1 MSGGEALVGALA
13 REGVRHVFGVP
24 GAGQYEAVDP
34 FHGRDDIHYV
44 SCRSEQPTT
53 YLADGYGRV
62 TGRPAA
68 VVVLS
73 GVGLR
78 NAAPGLETAHA
89 SSSPVLVI
97 SDHATEGAV
106 PPALAGIVK
115 WGARA
120 TRPAALPALVRRAVA
135 EARSGRPRPV
145 YLGVS
150 HAVLAAREPV
160 AWAGAVAAAG
170 GPAPGTAGAG
180 HAAAHPAGAGD
191 DPPGAA
197 GMASAAGPANSAS
210 GALERAA
217 AADRNPAGA
226 QAAAAAMPPAALA
239 TPAAADAVERAAEL
253 LAAAARP
260 AIVAGTGVARAR
272 AAAALRT
279 LAESLQAPVATSVA
293 AKGVFSDHHPLC
305 LGAAYPPYRP
315 LTEYLRTRDVVL
327 LAGTGWPAAALAETT
342 RSSRD
347 AEDDESR
354 GTGLAHRPSSAGQG
368 TRLRTVRIDV
378 EPRADAEVTIQADA
392 GWALAELAARLAG
405 ARAEAAAG
413 APAAPGLP
421 AASGVA
427 GEVARLR
434 ARRAAPSE
442 QLQPQRSLTEALRAA
457 LPEDGI
463 LVHDMTQLGYY
474 SRSYFPV
481 YRPDSYQIP
490 RGNLGAALPMALG
503 VKLAYPR
510 RAVVALCGDG
520 GLLYHVQELATA
532 VQYGINVVVV
542 VCNDAAYGN
551 VLRAQQE
558 EFGGR
563 VVGTRLRNPD
573 FPALAAAFGVSGV
586 RAADADN
593 LRSTLAAALEADA
606 PALIEVPLGPLQRRY

>member
-13 REGVRHVFGVP
+13 REGVSHVFGVP

-34 FHGRDDIHYV
+34 FHGRHDIHYV

-68 VVVLS
+68 VIVLS

-97 SDHATEGAV
+97 SDHDTEDAV

-115 WGARA
+115 WGARVP
-120 TRPAALPALVRRAVA
+120 RPAALPALVRRALA
-135 EARSGRPRPV
+135 AARSGRPRPV

-160 AWAGAVAAAG
+160 AWAGAATAVG
-170 GPAPGTAGAG
+170 GPAPGAEVAGLS
-180 HAAAHPAGAGD
+180 AAPPAGTG

-197 GMASAAGPANSAS
+197 ETYAAEVN
-210 GALERAA
+210 R
-217 AADRNPAGA
+217 DPAGA
-226 QAAAAAMPPAALA
+226 PATAAATRQAALA
-239 TPAAADAVERAAEL
+239 TPAAADALDGAAEL

-279 LAESLQAPVATSVA
+279 LAERLQAPVATSVA

-305 LGAAYPPYRP
+305 LGAVYPPYRP

-327 LAGTGWPAAALAETT
+327 LAGTGWPAAALAEST
-342 RSSRD
+342 RSRPD

-354 GTGLAHRPSSAGQG
+354 GTGVVRRPASSG
-368 TRLRTVRIDV
+368 RMRTVRIDV

-392 GWALAELAARLAG
+392 GWALAQLVARLAG
-405 ARAEAAAG
+405 AGTAAGTAAG
-413 APAAPGLP
+413 APAAPGSP
-421 AASGVA
+421 AARGVVA
-427 GEVARLR
+427 EVARLR
-434 ARRAAPSE
+434 AQRAAPSE

-457 LPEDGI
+457 LPDDGI

-481 YRPDSYQIP
+481 YEPDSYQIP

-503 VKLAYPR
+503 AKLACPR

-542 VCNDAAYGN
+542 VGNDNAYGN

-573 FPALAAAFGVSGV
+573 FPALAAAFGVSGT
-586 RAADADN
+586 RASDADT
-593 LRSTLAAALEADA
+593 LRRTLTAALKADA
-606 PALIEVPLGPLQRRY
+606 PALIEVPLGPLRRRY

>member
-1 MSGGEALVGALA
+1 MSGGEALVEALA
-13 REGVRHVFGVP
+13 REGVSHVFGVP

-34 FHGRDDIHYV
+34 FHGRRDIHYV

-62 TGRPAA
+62 AGRPAA
-68 VVVLS
+68 VIVLS

-78 NAAPGLETAHA
+78 NAAPGLETAHT
-89 SSSPVLVI
+89 SSSPVVVI
-97 SDHATEGAV
+97 SDHDTEGAV

-115 WGARA
+115 WGARVP
-120 TRPAALPALVRRAVA
+120 RPAALPTLVRRAVA

-160 AWAGAVAAAG
+160 ACAATGAGGDGTARGAAGARPSAAHAAG
-170 GPAPGTAGAG
+170 
-180 HAAAHPAGAGD
+180 AAD
-191 DPPGAA
+191 DPPGVGAAHPGAA
-197 GMASAAGPANSAS
+197 GETADAAEAN
-210 GALERAA
+210 
-217 AADRNPAGA
+217 P
-226 QAAAAAMPPAALA
+226 
-239 TPAAADAVERAAEL
+239 AADALERAAEL
-253 LAAAARP
+253 LAGAARP
-260 AIVAGTGVARAR
+260 AIVAGTGVARAG
-272 AAAALRT
+272 AAAALCA
-279 LAESLQAPVATSVA
+279 LAERLQAPVATSVA
-293 AKGVFSDHHPLC
+293 AKGVFSDRHPLC
-305 LGAAYPPYRP
+305 LGAVYPPYRP

-327 LAGTGWPAAALAETT
+327 LAGTGWPAASLA
-342 RSSRD
+342 
-347 AEDDESR
+347 
-354 GTGLAHRPSSAGQG
+354 QG
-368 TRLRTVRIDV
+368 TPLRTVRIDV
-378 EPRADAEVTIQADA
+378 EPRSDAELTIQADA
-392 GWALAELAARLAG
+392 GWALAQLAARLDGAATAG
-405 ARAEAAAG
+405 PTAAQ
-413 APAAPGLP
+413 
-421 AASGVA
+421 GVA
-427 GEVARLR
+427 AEVAQLC
-434 ARRAAPSE
+434 AQRAAPSE

-503 VKLAYPR
+503 AKLACPR

-532 VQYGINVVVV
+532 AQYGINVVVV
-542 VCNDAAYGN
+542 VCNDNAYGN

-563 VVGTRLRNPD
+563 LVGTRLRNPD
-573 FPALAAAFGVSGV
+573 FPALAAAFGVSGT
-586 RAADADN
+586 RAPDADTLRRN
-593 LRSTLAAALEADA
+593 LTAALEADA

>member
-1 MSGGEALVGALA
+1 MTGGEALVGALA
-13 REGVRHVFGVP
+13 REGVSHVFGVP

-68 VVVLS
+68 VIVLS

-97 SDHATEGAV
+97 SDHDTEGAV
-106 PPALAGIVK
+106 PPALVGIVK

-135 EARSGRPRPV
+135 EARAGRPRPV
-145 YLGVS
+145 YVGVS

-160 AWAGAVAAAG
+160 AWAGAAAAG
-170 GPAPGTAGAG
+170 RCPAPGAAGAG
-180 HAAAHPAGAGD
+180 PSAVHPAGAGD
-191 DPPGAA
+191 VPPGTAETHPDAA
-197 GMASAAGPANSAS
+197 VEAP
-210 GALERAA
+210 AA
-217 AADRNPAGA
+217 AEVKRDLAGA
-226 QAAAAAMPPAALA
+226 QATSAATPHAALDASAAAGAL
-239 TPAAADAVERAAEL
+239 DRAAEL
-253 LAAAARP
+253 LAGAARP

-279 LAESLQAPVATSVA
+279 LAERLQAPVATSVA
-293 AKGVFSDHHPLC
+293 AKGVFSDRYPLC
-305 LGAAYPPYRP
+305 LGAVYPPYRP

-327 LAGTGWPAAALAETT
+327 LAGTGWPAAALAEG
-342 RSSRD
+342 
-347 AEDDESR
+347 A
-354 GTGLAHRPSSAGQG
+354 P
-368 TRLRTVRIDV
+368 LRTVRIDA
-378 EPRADAEVTIQADA
+378 EPRTDAEVTIQADA
-392 GWALAELAARLAG
+392 GWALAQLTARLAG
-405 ARAEAAAG
+405 AAAAGTAAG
-413 APAAPGLP
+413 APAAPGSP
-421 AASGVA
+421 AAPDVVA
-427 GEVARLR
+427 EVARLR
-434 ARRAAPSE
+434 AQRAAPSE

-457 LPEDGI
+457 LPEDAI

-481 YRPDSYQIP
+481 YEPDSYQIP

-503 VKLAYPR
+503 AKLACPH

-542 VCNDAAYGN
+542 VCNDNAYGN

-573 FPALAAAFGVSGV
+573 FPALAAAFGVRGM
-586 RAADADN
+586 RAADADT
-593 LRSTLAAALEADA
+593 LRHTLAAALEADA